1 MPRLVVVLPLVPLAL
16 GDGWALNDWPL
27 HVTIVPTFE
36 TESTAADVG
45 AALMPLLAGRARFT
59 VLAGFDEGFGRAA
72 DIPVTIIEPSSELVE
87 LHASLVSA
95 VKSGGGVFDDPD
107 FVEDGYRAHVTKTRH
122 AAVLPGDSLEL
133 AQIAI
138 VDMAPQGDARLR
150 HVVWCQ
156 SLGLE

>member
-36 TESTAADVG
+36 TESTAAEVG
-45 AALMPLLAGRARFT
+45 AALKPLLAGRGHLT
-59 VLAGFDEGFGRAA
+59 VLTGFDEGFGRAA
-72 DIPVTIIEPSSELVE
+72 DIPVTIIEPAGELVE
-87 LHASLVSA
+87 LHASLVAA
-95 VKSGGGVFDDPD
+95 VKSGGGIFDDPE
-107 FVEDGYRAHVTKTRH
+107 FIEDGYRAHVTKTRY
-122 AAVLPGDSLEL
+122 AETKSGEL
-133 AQIAI
+133 LRLRQIAL